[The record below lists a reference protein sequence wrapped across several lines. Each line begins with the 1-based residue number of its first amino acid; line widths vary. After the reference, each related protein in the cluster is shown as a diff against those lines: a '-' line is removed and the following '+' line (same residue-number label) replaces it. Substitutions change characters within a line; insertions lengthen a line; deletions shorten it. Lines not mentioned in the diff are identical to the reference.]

1 MNKDGE
7 VNIIYTQNNDIGRYY
22 SHKFSLQNMFN
33 EVRSSI
39 IHKNCLDVDFKNSIV
54 TIIIY
59 LAEKHN
65 LKIPNIIKYAK
76 DRENILKMINSDR
89 MTAKKTIISILNGG
103 FCEKYHDDKNI
114 NKFLKTIERESTI
127 LHEYFY
133 KIDKRIDDEKI
144 YNYKAKS
151 FSRILQDYENQL
163 LMNLYDYFSFKKIKM
178 MSLIFDG
185 ILLLPKQSI
194 DIYDIENYVYNKSGI
209 NMKISIKP
217 FEDHYKK
224 FGESNV
230 NINEFKKKYKNK
242 CYINKRVIHHN
253 HMLQKN
259 SIIDYICNNCN
270 LKIKN
275 SKELIVLF
283 HNSKGYDNAYMID
296 IFSKIENI
304 RINCLAENQE
314 RFKMLTFR
322 LPDKKYTIKIIDS
335 LSFLQG
341 KLEDLSKDLDDNLK
355 VITKEH
361 FKDKFKFVNKKL
373 ENFPYNYLNP
383 NNLNEKILP
392 KKKYFDNILTMK
404 KKQLKN
410 NIKM

>member
-1 MNKDGE
+1 M
-7 VNIIYTQNNDIGRYY
+7 
-22 SHKFSLQNMFN
+22 LN

-76 DRENILKMINSDR
+76 DRENILKRINSDR
-89 MTAKKTIISILNGG
+89 MSAKKVINTILNGG
-103 FCEKYHDDKNI
+103 FSSDKYYDDKNI
-114 NKFLKTIERESTI
+114 NQFLKNIEDESKI

-133 KIDKRIDDEKI
+133 KIDKRIHGEKI

-151 FSRILQDYENQL
+151 FSRISQDYENQL

-178 MSLIFDG
+178 LSLIFDG
-185 ILLLPKQSI
+185 ILLLPRQSI
-194 DIYDIENYVYNKSGI
+194 DIYDIENYLYNKSGI

-217 FEDHYKK
+217 FDDYFKK

-242 CYINKRVIHHN
+242 CYINKKVIHHN

-259 SIIDYICNNCN
+259 NIIDYICNNCN

-304 RINCLAENQE
+304 QINCLAENQE

-322 LPDKKYTIKIIDS
+322 LPDKKYNIKIIDS

-341 KLEDLSKDLDDNLK
+341 KLEHLSKDLDDNLK

-361 FKDKFKFVNKKL
+361 FKDKFKFADKKL

-383 NNLNEKILP
+383 NNLDEEFLP

-404 KKQLKN
+404 KITKKQNKN
-410 NIKM
+410 VKSFYKKMKFKN